1 MYTIL
6 CPFCGDRQD
15 PDPCEICP
23 ACVVCEEPSDGSL
36 VVISRDAAGVVTGDK
51 ALRHEA
57 H

>member
-6 CPFCGDRQD
+6 CPRCGDRQD

-36 VVISRDAAGVVTGDK
+36 VVISRDAAELVSQHI

-57 H
+57 P